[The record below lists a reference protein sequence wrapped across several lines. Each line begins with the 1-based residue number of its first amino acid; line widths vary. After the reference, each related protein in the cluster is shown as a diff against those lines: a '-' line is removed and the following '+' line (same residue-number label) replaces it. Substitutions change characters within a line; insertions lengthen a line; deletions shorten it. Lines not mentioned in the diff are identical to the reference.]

1 MCRNMKGRVTQR
13 KKRIQGVSQVKNWTG
28 IWAAA
33 KGARGNFVENNT
45 LASDWLWW
53 YRSLEL
59 LRFSQPACVAGK
71 VGGTTGWRLL
81 QWASGQPAAAPHLP
95 LSSPAPQE
103 LSGSTESMSTG
114 LRIVALV
121 AT

>member
-81 QWASGQPAAAPHLP
+81 QWASGQPAAALLSNPTQRCEADLP
-95 LSSPAPQE
+95 LTQHHTPF
-103 LSGSTESMSTG
+103 L
-114 LRIVALV
+114 LCIWH
-121 AT
+121 